1 MKFPGNVQL
10 SASRTARRGRL
21 GGEPTLAATSVAL
34 LPRVKAGE
42 VLLNQPPQAK
52 RDAPGI
58 ERLVD
63 RLGVI
68 TVDLAVGH
76 GRLAGR
82 VVGKLALLHGHA
94 VRVTGNVHLL
104 PALAADALRRVDLRL
119 ALAAVRRA
127 AAARRVAGK
136 LPGVEAIA
144 FTLAL
149 ACTALP
155 LLTAGLRLPHSA
167 LARLP
172 GLRHLLLALS
182 QTLGVLAQRR
192 VALSPGPGKP
202 LTGLLQRLARGPAVT
217 TTQRLRRLPQ
227 RLGQFGVDVLKLISQ
242 PVEFIRRARHLLV
255 GEVVQHLGKRLA
267 RRLEVTLLQALRGLP
282 RTRPLEL
289 LRPTLQRLAPRLGVL
304 AGQVLKLA
312 LGGIQR
318 GERFLTRQVAL
329 RERLNR
335 LVKRLDQFRALVLR
349 KRRVLDCLLAQRL
362 K

>member
-42 VLLNQPPQAK
+42 VLLNQPPHAK

-104 PALAADALRRVDLRL
+104 PALAADVLRRVDLRL

-144 FTLAL
+144 IAIAFTLAL

-155 LLTAGLRLPHSA
+155 LLTAGLCLPHSA

-172 GLRHLLLALS
+172 GLRHLLLALP

-227 RLGQFGVDVLKLISQ
+227 RL
-242 PVEFIRRARHLLV
+242 
-255 GEVVQHLGKRLA
+255 
-267 RRLEVTLLQALRGLP
+267 
-282 RTRPLEL
+282 
-289 LRPTLQRLAPRLGVL
+289 
-304 AGQVLKLA
+304 
-312 LGGIQR
+312 
-318 GERFLTRQVAL
+318 
-329 RERLNR
+329 
-335 LVKRLDQFRALVLR
+335 
-349 KRRVLDCLLAQRL
+349 
-362 K
+362 